1 MQRDLTIG
9 IMRPAG
15 DSNLQ
20 EYYERKSTSHGIH
33 IMKDVTEKIN
43 SAHCVKYFGLVE
55 SYWPFRVY

>member
-20 EYYERKSTSHGIH
+20 EYYLRKSMSHDIH
-33 IMKDVTEKIN
+33 IMEVVTEKIN
-43 SAHCVKYFGLVE
+43 SAYCVKHFGLVE
-55 SYWPFRVY
+55 SYMPFSVC